1 MRHLVLFALPL
12 LLAACTSDLELA
24 AERAPRE
31 LPGLTATQLKLCAG
45 EPAARNREG
54 GNEIWS
60 YFRET
65 SASATADSGLGAT
78 PTNRGTT
85 SFDYYRYCDAT
96 FTLRDGRVT
105 RVELKGRTSTGR
117 PTLEPCGAIVQSCLK
132 LRARR
137 DAQ

>member
-1 MRHLVLFALPL
+1 MRHVIPLVLLPL

-24 AERAPRE
+24 AERAPQD

-54 GNEIWS
+54 GNEVWS

-65 SASATADSGLGAT
+65 SSSVTADSGIGST
-78 PTNRGTT
+78 PTNRGVT
-85 SFDYYRYCDAT
+85 SFDYYRYCDAA

-105 RVELKGRTSTGR
+105 AVELKGRTSTGR
-117 PTLEPCGAIVQSCLK
+117 ATLEPCGAIVQSCLK
-132 LRARR
+132 LRAR
-137 DAQ
+137 Q